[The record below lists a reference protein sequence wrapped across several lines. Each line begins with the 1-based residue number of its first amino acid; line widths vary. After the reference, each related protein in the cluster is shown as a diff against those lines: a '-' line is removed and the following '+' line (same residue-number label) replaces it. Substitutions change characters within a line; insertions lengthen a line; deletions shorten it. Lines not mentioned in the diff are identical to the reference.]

1 MKRQPHH
8 KSTSRFL
15 SRSTPKKTKL
25 RKGSSKKFWDK
36 EYAQSGHLALSNDPS
51 EDLVKFTRFLE
62 REFGRKYLNPL
73 ASVADLGSG
82 NGRNLIYLA
91 ETYGMRG
98 IGYDISSEA
107 VTQANRL
114 IKTKELPIVCSV
126 QSIASPLPLPDS
138 SQTLVLDMM
147 ASHFLNSEERLRLRD
162 KIVRVLRKEGFLFFK
177 TFLRDEDKHA
187 ERLLREN
194 PASEPGSYIHPKIGV
209 AEHVFTESEIEDFL
223 KDHFFIHKI
232 TKSHRHRER
241 LAKRRS
247 ISVYAQK
254 IG

>member
-1 MKRQPHH
+1 MKRQP
-8 KSTSRFL
+8 
-15 SRSTPKKTKL
+15 

-73 ASVADLGSG
+73 ASVTDLGCG

-98 IGYDISSEA
+98 VGYDISSEA
-107 VTQANRL
+107 VLQANRL

-126 QSIASPLPLPDS
+126 QSIASSLPLPDT

-147 ASHFLNSEERLRLRD
+147 TSHFLNSEERSYLRD
-162 KIVRVLRKEGFLFFK
+162 EIIRILRPEGFLLFK
-177 TFLRDEDKHA
+177 TFLRDEDTHA

-194 PASEPGSYIHPKIGV
+194 PASEAGSDIHPKIGV
-209 AEHVFTESEIEDFL
+209 AEHVFTEREIEDLF
-223 KDHFFIHKI
+223 KDYFFIHKI
-232 TKSHRHRER
+232 SKSHRHRER

-254 IG
+254 VG